1 MMWRALGFE
10 RQISSA
16 ERERE
21 KNDQTRNWQKIEKNS
36 VLFESLSFLLFI
48 LLSFYIL
55 EHLIFQN

>member
-10 RQISSA
+10 RQRSSA

>member
-1 MMWRALGFE
+1 MMWRALGFK
-10 RQISSA
+10 RQRSSA

-55 EHLIFQN
+55 EHLIFKN